1 MFMIYDFW
9 EGHLISA
16 LLLCCYCW
24 IYICLFVCKGFFFFF
39 GYNLVMDF
47 HVDDLCCCC
56 CYCCEFE

>member
-24 IYICLFVCKGFFFFF
+24 IYICLFVCKGFFF
-39 GYNLVMDF
+39 GYNIVMDF

-56 CYCCEFE
+56 CCYCCEFE